1 MNLNQVH
8 EVNMKFHA
16 MNSCN
21 ENQFKKHEKKL
32 IKNIKK

>member
-21 ENQFKKHEKKL
+21 ENPSKKMR
-32 IKNIKK
+32 KNR

>member
-21 ENQFKKHEKKL
+21 ENQS
-32 IKNIKK
+32 KNMRKN